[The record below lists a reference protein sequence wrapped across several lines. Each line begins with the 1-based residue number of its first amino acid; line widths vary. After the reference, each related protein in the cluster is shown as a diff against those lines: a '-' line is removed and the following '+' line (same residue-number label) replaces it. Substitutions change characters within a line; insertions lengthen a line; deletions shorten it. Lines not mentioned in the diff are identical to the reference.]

1 MLMNNQFAQRATI
14 GSEGRLAQ
22 LFGGQLGNQGIKFSA
37 GNPDPNSFP
46 TDRMGAAIN
55 SVLNQ
60 SGNHLFEYQTVAGP
74 RSLRTQLA
82 NRMKKT
88 ANITTSAD
96 QILLT
101 TGGQQALDLVG
112 KLLLNPGDGVAVE
125 SPTYVGALAAFD
137 QYEPTYYDIDL
148 ADDGLDI
155 DRLEHTLRQHPHI
168 KLLYTVPDFHNPTGI
183 TMSAAKRQ
191 RLVQLADQYDF
202 YILEDTPYRD
212 LSYVGSPLPAIK
224 SFDQTDRVIF
234 ISSFSKILMPGLR
247 LGWVTAGPTII
258 NKLRQLK
265 ETNDL
270 ESPALVLAAV
280 DEFMQT
286 NDLDQ
291 HIATLLPRYRQRLTT
306 MIDTL
311 DEMMPKSVHFTRPTG
326 GFFIWVTLPTGLN
339 AAEILNQVIIPQG
352 QVSYVPGRVFYA
364 HQNVTNTFRLNF
376 SGVESA
382 EIIAGITRLTNVLRP
397 LLSQPT
403 TFKAAAPTKLTVQNH
418 H

>member
-101 TGGQQALDLVG
+101 TGGQQALDLMG

-247 LGWVTAGPTII
+247 LGWVNAGPTII

-339 AAEILNQVIIPQG
+339 AAEILNQVVIPQA

-376 SGVESA
+376 SGVEPA